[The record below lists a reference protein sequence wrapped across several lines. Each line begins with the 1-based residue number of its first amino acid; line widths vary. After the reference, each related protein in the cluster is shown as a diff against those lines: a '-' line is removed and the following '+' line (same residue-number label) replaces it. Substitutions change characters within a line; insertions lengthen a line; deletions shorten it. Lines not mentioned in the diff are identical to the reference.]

1 MLAIFVPTRELVV
14 EASSRKSITQSQL
27 EILDNLD
34 KKINISFSIN
44 RQINWSEKSIEY
56 FNKIQKTE

>member
-14 EASSRKSITQSQL
+14 EASSRKSITQSQI